1 MHGKTTKQ
9 HQYPFV
15 LVPVYQEIQIYA
27 FETGL
32 EQKQFQKIY
41 QVSGTKKLTS
51 RNANNIYIKTK
62 IS

>member
-41 QVSGTKKLTS
+41 QVSGTKKINL
-51 RNANNIYIKTK
+51 KK
-62 IS
+62 CK